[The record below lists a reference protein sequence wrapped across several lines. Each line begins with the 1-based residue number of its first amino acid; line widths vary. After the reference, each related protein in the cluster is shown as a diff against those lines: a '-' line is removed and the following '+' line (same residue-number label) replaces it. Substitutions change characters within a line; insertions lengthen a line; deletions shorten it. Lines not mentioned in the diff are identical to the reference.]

1 MYEHLFLWK
10 FDVGC
15 PFLCDKSD
23 VPVEDLR
30 NVPNCSSK
38 CVSVSEK
45 GGVIRFS
52 CQLVWNECHISNG
65 LVRWD
70 AVYLDKAAETFE
82 EYCCLFFR

>member
-1 MYEHLFLWK
+1 MTTYFFFGNLTSVARFYMINLT
-10 FDVGC
+10 C
-15 PFLCDKSD
+15 L
-23 VPVEDLR
+23 VEDLR

-45 GGVIRFS
+45 SGVIRFS
-52 CQLVWNECHISNG
+52 YQLVWNECHNSNG

-82 EYCCLFFR
+82 E